1 MKKYNTT
8 SSKIF
13 DLKSIDFGVKDSK
26 GRETGLRF
34 QINKVEVREL
44 TEEETQGC
52 YSCLEL
58 DFIPTDGIIYDVMP
72 SKTRDG
78 ENFGRL
84 QSVYVPNLEESTK
97 FISKILKR
105 HKK

>member
-1 MKKYNTT
+1 MKKYTTT
-8 SSKIF
+8 SSKVF
-13 DLKSIDFGVKDSK
+13 DLKSIDLGLKDSK
-26 GRETGLRF
+26 GREIGLRF

-44 TEEETQGC
+44 TEEETQGWH
-52 YSCLEL
+52 SCLDL

-78 ENFGRL
+78 EKFGRL
-84 QSVYVPNLEESTK
+84 QSVYVSNLEESTK
-97 FISKILKR
+97 FCSKILKR